1 MLYTDRAWLA
11 LSRPGSSGTV
21 QVRPRLDGPNT
32 DSTVVSWPGSANT
45 APLQYGVTFNGTLYR
60 GVSPPPFCQNVEVG
74 SRGATIPVTASVI
87 GPDDAVSTSRDP
99 GCRPYRAAVAVE
111 TVQAMV
117 LAWIGPV
124 MVPAVSRPWLASSG
138 RPRTAIRAALP
149 VLVRGPAPDARV

>member
-21 QVRPRLDGPNT
+21 QVKPRLDGPNT

-45 APLQYGVTFNGTLYR
+45 EPLQYGVAFSGTLYR

-74 SRGATIPVTASVI
+74 SRGATTPVTSSVI
-87 GPDDAVSTSRDP
+87 GPADATSTRRDP

-111 TVQAMV
+111 TVHAMT
-117 LAWIGPV
+117 LARTGPV
-124 MVPAVSRPWLASSG
+124 RVPAVSRPWLASSG
-138 RPRTAIRAALP
+138 RPSTAIRGAFP
-149 VLVRGPAPDARV
+149 VLVRGPAPDASL